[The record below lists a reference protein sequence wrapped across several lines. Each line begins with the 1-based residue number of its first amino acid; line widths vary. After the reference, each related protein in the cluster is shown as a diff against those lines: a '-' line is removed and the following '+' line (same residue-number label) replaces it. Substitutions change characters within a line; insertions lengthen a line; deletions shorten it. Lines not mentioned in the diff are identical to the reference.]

1 MFVKYRVFT
10 SYTRYY
16 TKNYTRYYLVK
27 KWGRWNVYI
36 TVNISSNTIDFRDVL
51 NIFRLILIVL
61 NAILQ
66 TLGHA
71 MKAYCND
78 FSIFFK
84 EILPLVYFFEG
95 IEVLDFFFFN
105 KLFIYI
111 LYCVIIFICDTWGS

>member
-1 MFVKYRVFT
+1 MFVKYRVFA

-16 TKNYTRYYLVK
+16 TRYHLDK
-27 KWGRWNVYI
+27 KWGRWNVFI
-36 TVNISSNTIDFRDVL
+36 TVNISHNTINFRDFRDVL
-51 NIFRLILIVL
+51 NIFRLILIVF

-71 MKAYCND
+71 MEAYCND

-95 IEVLDFFFFN
+95 IEVLNFFFCD

-111 LYCVIIFICDTWGS
+111 LYCVVIFICDTWGC